1 MSKKVL
7 TMKTM
12 QNNSFLSSRKS
23 SGFTLMEFLIASA
36 LAMIVISAA
45 GSTYFITRK
54 LNNNAQRRLD
64 TQQNLRNAASIITR
78 DARNTGSFGCY
89 SSANVNNANKFEFDD
104 FADAEKRLI
113 AITDNA
119 DGSGQYSGFGIKVLD
134 SGTDFAAAGMTTTGL
149 SNIKGGVLF
158 IYGKD
163 SAGIAIDDATN
174 TGKISSEQ
182 LPYLNQT
189 IRADAARAK
198 NTLVI
203 SSCSYAFATNA
214 TDQNAAATSFK
225 LNNLTTKMAHL
236 GTNKGE
242 FTLNKLYAAA
252 YIVATIN
259 NVPSLLRYDLDAEGK
274 WQGPQL
280 LAQNITD
287 IKSQFIYTKDCNNSS
302 TNVNDHNKEKFIFSD
317 NELTTN
323 GNIKNL
329 PAGLRLTLNYRY
341 PGSTN
346 DIPYIINATIRAG
359 NICSTTFPV

>member
-12 QNNSFLSSRKS
+12 HNSSFLSSRKN

-54 LNNNAQRRLD
+54 LNNSAQKRLD
-64 TQQNLRNAASIITR
+64 TQQNLRNAALSITR

-89 SSANVNNANKFEFDD
+89 SSASLSNANKFEFDD

-119 DGSGQYSGFGIKVLD
+119 DGSGQYSGFGIKVLE
-134 SGTDFAAAGMTTTGL
+134 SGTDFAAAGITTTGL

-158 IYGKD
+158 VYGKD
-163 SAGIAIDDATN
+163 SAGVAIDDATGE
-174 TGKISSEQ
+174 GKISSEQ
-182 LPYLNQT
+182 LPDLNQA
-189 IRADAARAK
+189 IAANSARAK
-198 NTLVI
+198 NTLVM
-203 SSCSYAFATNA
+203 SNCSYAFATHA
-214 TDQNAAATSFK
+214 IDQNVTTGFK
-225 LNNLTTKMAHL
+225 LNNFAAKATNF

-252 YIVATIN
+252 YIVATVN
-259 NVPSLLRYDLDAEGK
+259 SVPSLLRYDLDAEGK

-287 IKSQFIYTKDCNNSS
+287 IKSQFIYTKDCKNNSND
-302 TNVNDHNKEKFIFSD
+302 TNDHNKEKFIFTD
-317 NELTTN
+317 NKLTTD
-323 GNIKNL
+323 GNLKGL

-341 PGSTN
+341 SGTTAET
-346 DIPYIINATIRAG
+346 PYIINATIRAG
-359 NICSTTFPV
+359 NVCSTIFPA

>member
-1 MSKKVL
+1 
-7 TMKTM
+7 
-12 QNNSFLSSRKS
+12 
-23 SGFTLMEFLIASA
+23 
-36 LAMIVISAA
+36 
-45 GSTYFITRK
+45 
-54 LNNNAQRRLD
+54 
-64 TQQNLRNAASIITR
+64 
-78 DARNTGSFGCY
+78 
-89 SSANVNNANKFEFDD
+89 
-104 FADAEKRLI
+104 
-113 AITDNA
+113 
-119 DGSGQYSGFGIKVLD
+119 
-134 SGTDFAAAGMTTTGL
+134 MTTTGL

-189 IRADAARAK
+189 ISADATRAK

-302 TNVNDHNKEKFIFSD
+302 TDVNDHNKEKFIFSD
-317 NELTTN
+317 NKLTTN

-359 NICSTTFPV
+359 NICSTIFPV